1 MNNLTEINKIN
12 PLAKLIWLFMLIVL
26 ITSPL
31 FPGKGTFGFHS
42 VEWSFYIFVFF
53 FMFIVLISL
62 CLNKMTLAWDNIYK
76 LFFIYWLWGFVTIF
90 FAANKIRAI
99 LFWGQYFPLF
109 FLIILCISLLKT
121 EKMINEV
128 VNKLS
133 LINILYCIIIIIGFI
148 IFKDRGYL
156 NDFVL
161 NNFQMDVTKILPY
174 MELPLCV
181 AVTRLVYGKKSL
193 ISYTIFI
200 LGLVAIVI
208 SGTRGSILVLAG
220 ILGLAFIK
228 SGKYL
233 RGLLFTFFAG
243 LLFMLAIFL
252 APYTLERFIELKE
265 QSGESF
271 SRLYTGKV
279 AFRTMMDRPLFG
291 VGMGNLSQYSETAM
305 KQIQVASEVEEFWK
319 RRMLYETTC
328 SPLKMGAEIG
338 ILGFMVFF
346 LWYFTLW
353 RRIKDAKTHQKG
365 DALILLTGLEI
376 YVIAS
381 FVHNFIDLGF
391 YNYYSWLYYGI
402 VLAAAN
408 VYRKYKTAY
417 QGD

>member
-1 MNNLTEINKIN
+1 
-12 PLAKLIWLFMLIVL
+12 
-26 ITSPL
+26 
-31 FPGKGTFGFHS
+31 
-42 VEWSFYIFVFF
+42 
-53 FMFIVLISL
+53 MFIVLLSVFL
-62 CLNKMTLAWDNIYK
+62 KKVALAWDNIYN
-76 LFFIYWLWGFVTIF
+76 LFLIYWMWGFATIF
-90 FAANKIRAI
+90 FAANKTRAI

-109 FLIILCISLLKT
+109 FLVVICLSLLKT
-121 EKMINEV
+121 EKMVNEI
-128 VNKLS
+128 VNKIT
-133 LINILYCIIIIIGFI
+133 LINILYCLIIIISFI

-156 NDFVL
+156 NEFVL

-181 AVTRLVYGKKSL
+181 AVTRVVSGKKSGL
-193 ISYTIFI
+193 SYTIFI

-233 RGLLFTFFAG
+233 RALLITLFAG
-243 LLFMLAIFL
+243 LLFMAAVFW
-252 APYTLERFIELKE
+252 APYTVERFIELKE

-279 AFRTMMDRPLFG
+279 AFRTMLDRPLFG

-305 KQIQVASEVEEFWK
+305 KQVQVASEVEEFWK

-338 ILGFMVFF
+338 ILGFTVFF

-353 RRIKDAKTHQKG
+353 RRIKNAKINQKG
-365 DALILLTGLEI
+365 DALIMLTGLEI
-376 YVIAS
+376 FIIAS

-408 VYRKYKTAY
+408 VYSKSKTAY
-417 QGD
+417 